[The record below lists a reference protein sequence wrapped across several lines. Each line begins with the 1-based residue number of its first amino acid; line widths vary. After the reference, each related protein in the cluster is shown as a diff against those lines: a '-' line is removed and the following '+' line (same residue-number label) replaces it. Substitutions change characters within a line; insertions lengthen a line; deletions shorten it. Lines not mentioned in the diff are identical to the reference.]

1 MKRYRGEDLPPNP
14 RIAVIAND
22 ALGNFVA
29 AMPLLQ
35 MLRFKWEPC
44 HIHYFGGTR
53 TGELQGASDLFDQ
66 TSALHGSPFRTSVA
80 HAADLRPFDLI
91 VNLEQ
96 QTVARAFVPVLA
108 DEKSYVVGPAMNW
121 DGRGELAYTD
131 DEVGR
136 LAQDKNWLAEDTPQ
150 RYSFL
155 QSGFIGE
162 IFCRLCYLEG
172 PVPTYKVPTADPER
186 DIPDLLIATAAS
198 LPEKLWPIEKWVEV
212 VRELGNKGMS
222 ESHNPTI
229 EESKNRGIEESPS
242 PAIRVGLLGAK
253 PSEQGKHWKGAAE
266 EERLIEL
273 GVEDLRGK
281 FTLPQVV
288 GALERARAVLTIDNG
303 ILHLATAAG
312 TPTIGLFRHGIH
324 RLWAPPFANL
334 TVLTPGADRLVAEIE
349 VETVREALNR
359 VL

>member
-29 AMPLLQ
+29 ATPLLQ
-35 MLRFKWEPC
+35 MLRFRWEPC

-53 TGELQGASDLFDQ
+53 TAELQAASDLFDQ
-66 TSALHGSPFRTSVA
+66 TSVLHGSAFRTSAA
-80 HAADLRPFDLI
+80 HAADLHPFDLI

-96 QTVARAFVPVLA
+96 QTVARAFVSVLA
-108 DEKSYVVGPAMNW
+108 DENSYVVGPAMNF
-121 DGRGELAYTD
+121 DGRGELPYAH
-131 DEVGR
+131 DEVGQ

-172 PVPTYKVPTADPER
+172 PIPTYKVPSADPER
-186 DIPDLLIATAAS
+186 DVPDLLIATAAS
-198 LPEKLWPIEKWVEV
+198 LPEKLWPIEKWEEVIVES
-212 VRELGNKGMS
+212 R
-222 ESHNPTI
+222 
-229 EESKNRGIEESPS
+229 NRGIAGSS
-242 PAIRVGLLGAK
+242 NQAIRIGLLGAK
-253 PSEQGKHWKGAAE
+253 PSEQGKHWKGADL
-266 EERLIEL
+266 EERLIAL
-273 GVEDLRGK
+273 DVEDLRGA

-288 GALERARAVLTIDNG
+288 GALGRARAVLTIDNG

-334 TVLTPGADRLVAEIE
+334 TVLTPGEGREVAEIE
-349 VETVREALNR
+349 VATVREALNR